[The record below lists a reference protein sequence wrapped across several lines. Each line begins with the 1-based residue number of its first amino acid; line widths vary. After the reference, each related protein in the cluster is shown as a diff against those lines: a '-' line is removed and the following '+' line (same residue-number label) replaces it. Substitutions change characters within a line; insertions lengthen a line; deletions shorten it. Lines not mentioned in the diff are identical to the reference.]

1 MKTFTTLFDANYLDK
16 AIALYESLNRF
27 LDDYKLYCLCLD
39 DGAFNKIK
47 EINDKRLIP
56 LHIKDE
62 LQEDE
67 DFKTLVKYNESV
79 PAGEV
84 AKKGKI
90 AGLSDFHFALGSF
103 FTNHIM
109 VKEQPEDILYID
121 SDIIFYHSPELI
133 YDSMVGNSIGLIL
146 HRHVAIGKEVGGYN
160 VGIVYFRNDETGRG
174 CLKWWRFHQL

>member
-1 MKTFTTLFDANYLDK
+1 
-16 AIALYESLNRF
+16 
-27 LDDYKLYCLCLD
+27 
-39 DGAFNKIK
+39 
-47 EINDKRLIP
+47 
-56 LHIKDE
+56 
-62 LQEDE
+62 
-67 DFKTLVKYNESV
+67 
-79 PAGEV
+79 
-84 AKKGKI
+84 
-90 AGLSDFHFALGSF
+90 
-103 FTNHIM
+103 M